1 MGWLEFIAAVV
12 AICAWPAAILFIV
25 LILRPKKKKENHHG

>member
-12 AICAWPAAILFIV
+12 AICAWPATILFIA
-25 LILRPKKKKENHHG
+25 LLLRPKKEER